1 MKCPSCGAET
11 QGKFCEYCGSEMPQ
25 AKPQVGGCPKCGSNN
40 VSFKR
45 ERVATATQRTSRKNI
60 IGTGRTGQSVSQS
73 AYRTVG
79 LCQSCG
85 YTWNPNAA
93 SQGSGK
99 KTWLWVLGWI
109 FIFPV
114 PLTILMLRKKDM
126 KPAVKYGIITAA
138 WLLFLVIG
146 MSGNSESN
154 VPQTDVPSTTVQME
168 QSAGNTTEAPTQET
182 TEPVEQLVTYYDR
195 DETVNLYLNRFN
207 AANPDQ
213 TITSDL
219 FEVYYHHGSEH
230 DNQIIFTRDDVEVVI
245 TGNSFG
251 SSIKLVI
258 DGSKDTTTEDYKL
271 LFFQYAR
278 AYSPDLTD
286 DKLETYW
293 QAVLDDI
300 INSAE
305 FDEFDC
311 SLQTYNDAI
320 EYMIIEGKIS

>member
-25 AKPQVGGCPKCGSNN
+25 EKPQVGGCPKCGSTN
-40 VSFKR
+40 VTFKR
-45 ERVATATQRTSRKNI
+45 ERIGTSTRRSSHKNI
-60 IGTGRTGQSVSQS
+60 FGTGRTGQSVSQS

-79 LCQSCG
+79 LCQNCG
-85 YTWNPNAA
+85 FTWNPNAA
-93 SQGSGK
+93 NKGSGK

-109 FIFPV
+109 CIFPV

-126 KPAVKYGIITAA
+126 KPAVKYGIIAAA
-138 WLLFLVIG
+138 WLLFFVIG
-146 MSGNSESN
+146 LSGNGETDT
-154 VPQTDVPSTTVQME
+154 PQTDVPGTTIQTE
-168 QSAGNTTEAPTQET
+168 QSSTAGTEDTTQDA
-182 TEPVEQLVTYYDR
+182 TEDVEQLVTYYDR
-195 DETVNLYLNRFN
+195 DETVNMYLNRFN

-213 TITSDL
+213 LIDSNL
-219 FEVYYHHGSEH
+219 FEVYYHHGKEH
-230 DNQIIFTRDDVEVVI
+230 DDQIIFTRDDVEVVI

-258 DGSKDTTTEDYKL
+258 DGSADKTADDYKL

-278 AYSPDLTD
+278 AYSQDLTD
-286 DKLETYW
+286 DKLEAYW

-300 INSAE
+300 INSEE

-311 SLQTYNDAI
+311 SLHTYNDAI
-320 EYMIIEGKIS
+320 EYMIIEGKIQ